1 MRKEVQD
8 TRFWAVFWS
17 VETPMVVADDSRRF
31 VAANAAAC
39 ELIGVDSDELTRMAV
54 DDITAP
60 EDRPRVPELWDAF
73 LRDGSHTGPYRLVRP
88 DGGRVE
94 VEFSATASVLPDRH
108 LSIFV
113 TAPAAVTPREA
124 DHHRVLT
131 PREREVLGLI
141 AMGNTSVEIGA
152 ELGISA
158 KTVSAHTGN
167 ILGKLGAKTRAQ
179 AIALAIQRGD
189 LSVPG
194 QADA

>member
-1 MRKEVQD
+1 VQD
-8 TRFWAVFWS
+8 ARFWAVFWS
-17 VETPMVVADDSRRF
+17 VETPMLVADDSRRF

-39 ELIGVDSDELTRMAV
+39 ELIGVDSDEIIRMAV

-60 EDRPRVPELWDAF
+60 EDRPRVPALWDAF
-73 LRDGSHTGPYRLVRP
+73 LREGSQTGPYRLVRP
-88 DGGRVE
+88 DGVRVE
-94 VEFSATASVLPDRH
+94 VEFSATASVLPGRH

-124 DHHRVLT
+124 DDHRVLT

-141 AMGNTSVEIGA
+141 AMGNTSAEIGA

-158 KTVSAHTGN
+158 KTVSAHTAN

-194 QADA
+194 QADT

>member
-1 MRKEVQD
+1 VQD
-8 TRFWAVFWS
+8 ARFWAVFWS

-39 ELIGVDSDELTRMAV
+39 ELIGVAPDQIERMAV

-60 EDRPRVPELWDAF
+60 EDRSRVPELWDSF
-73 LRDGSHTGPYRLVRP
+73 LRDGSQTGPYRLVRP
-88 DGGRVE
+88 DGGRVD
-94 VEFSATASVLPDRH
+94 VEFSATANVLPGRH

-113 TAPAAVTPREA
+113 TAPAAVTPAEA
-124 DHHRVLT
+124 DDPGVLT

-141 AMGNTSVEIGA
+141 AMGNTSAEIGA
-152 ELGISA
+152 ALGISA
-158 KTVSAHTGN
+158 KTVSAHTAN

-189 LSVPG
+189 LSLPESH
-194 QADA
+194 